1 MNLSNLTEEKLK
13 SKIKDL
19 YFEDFNYFGDKIDF
33 TITQN
38 LGILGEI
45 NLLWAEA
52 KNGKDSCIYKSFI
65 QLILTIGKYRYNT
78 QQTPKF
84 LGAFDAEKFAFLPFS
99 CIQEV
104 FYQNDIN
111 WSITPSN
118 HKTEQ
123 FQTLL
128 ESLKLTLKNEIIL
141 FSYENQSKELINFIT
156 QNLTTDE
163 INKYEIDKNNFV
175 SVYFKWV
182 EVVKNSISIDW
193 ERAKQVGILD
203 ADFYLADLLS
213 LDNSTITDKLYTI
226 LRGSY
231 YEFNKKLTFLG
242 TQTNEIANFKDSQK
256 AHQKFWS
263 VYKRP
268 PREEFWEYIIER
280 RDLLVAQD
288 VRERK
293 GAFFTPSIWVQ
304 KSQEYLAKAL
314 GEDWQEE
321 YYIWDCAGGTG
332 NLLSGLSNPR
342 NIFCST
348 LDKPDVDVIKER
360 IKNGA
365 NLFENHI
372 FQFDFLNDE
381 FFDKVDEKGNV
392 LTESKVPKK
401 LQEILKDEKKR
412 QKLVIY
418 INPPYAE
425 ATTASQVTRT
435 GKNKDLVARGNK
447 ICQRYKEIL
456 GKANNELFAQFF
468 IRIYTE
474 ISGCILGCF
483 STLKY
488 LNSQNFIKF
497 RETFKA
503 HFLEGFIVPA
513 DTFDNVRGQFPIGFL
528 IWDTKQ
534 KETIKNV
541 RLDIF
546 DKNGRFLGQ
555 KGFCGERVKSI
566 NQWIKRYD
574 DKKAK
579 EVLGYMENPTP
590 DFQNTKFLCIINKIG
605 TRHNNYYALSKTS
618 LIFGGIYFTIRQ
630 AIPATWLNDRDQ
642 FYAPNSLW
650 EEDKEFQ
657 SDCLAFALFHGQNRI
672 TSTNGINHFIPFTE
686 SEVGAKSAFESNFM
700 TEFINGKIKLD
711 DINSLF
717 TESKMSEK
725 LEFSPEA
732 KVVFEAGREV
742 YAYYHAQDFRAKPY
756 NVNASL
762 YDIKEF
768 FQGRN
773 AKGVMNPPSKA
784 EDPHYKSLIATLT
797 ESINTL
803 AKKLEPKIYEYG
815 FLRE

>member
-65 QLILTIGKYRYNT
+65 QLIITIGKYRYNT

-118 HKTEQ
+118 HKTQQ

-128 ESLKLTLKNEIIL
+128 ESLKPTLKNEMIL

-182 EVVKNSISIDW
+182 EVVRNSINIDW
-193 ERAKQVGILD
+193 ERAKEVGILD

-213 LDNSTITDKLYTI
+213 NENTTIADKLYAI
-226 LRGSY
+226 LKGSH
-231 YEFNKKLTFLG
+231 YEFNKKLTLLG
-242 TQTNEIANFKDSQK
+242 TESNEIANFKDNQK
-256 AHQKFWS
+256 AHQIFWS

-268 PREEFWEYIIER
+268 PREEFWEYITQR
-280 RDLLVAQD
+280 RDLLVTQD

-293 GAFFTPSIWVQ
+293 GAFFTPKIWVQ

-321 YYIWDCAGGTG
+321 YYVWDCAGGTG
-332 NLLSGLSNPR
+332 NLLTGLSNPR

-348 LDKPDVDVIKER
+348 LDQADVDVIKER

-381 FFDKVDEKGNV
+381 FFDKIDKKGNV
-392 LTESKVPKK
+392 LAESKLPKK
-401 LQEILKDEKKR
+401 LQEILKDEKER

-425 ATTASQVTRT
+425 AGNSSTEKKT
-435 GKNKDLVARGNK
+435 GNHKALVAKGNK
-447 ICQRYKEIL
+447 ISERYKEVL
-456 GKANNELFAQFF
+456 GRANNELFAQFF

-474 ISGCILGCF
+474 MSDCILGTF

-488 LNSQNFIKF
+488 VNSQNFIKF

-503 HFLEGFIVPA
+503 QFLGGFIAPA
-513 DTFDNVRGQFPIGFL
+513 DTFDNVKGRFPIGFL
-528 IWDTKQ
+528 VWDTCKKQ
-534 KETIKNV
+534 KFESIEVKA
-541 RLDIF
+541 F
-546 DKNGRFLGQ
+546 DRENRFLGNKKLYNTKDKTINHWLRSFQ
-555 KGFCGERVKSI
+555 SKS
-566 NQWIKRYD
+566 
-574 DKKAK
+574 
-579 EVLGYMENPTP
+579 ENIVAYLMADAP
-590 DFQNTKFLCIINKIG
+590 DFQQNNHIAIIDIKGNAHIIYQSIVSKNLIQ
-605 TRHNNYYALSKTS
+605 TAIYLAVRH
-618 LIFGGIYFTIRQ
+618 
-630 AIPATWLNDRDQ
+630 AIEATWINDRDQ

-657 SDCLAFALFHGQNRI
+657 SDCLTFTLFHGQNRVSSSKK
-672 TSTNGINHFIPFTE
+672 TNHFIPFTE
-686 SEVGAKSAFESNFM
+686 KEVGAKSAFESNFM

-711 DINSLF
+711 DTNCLF

-732 KVVFEAGREV
+732 KVAFEAGREV

-784 EDPHYKSLIATLT
+784 EDPHYKTLIAALT
-797 ESINTL
+797 ESLNTL

>member
-182 EVVKNSISIDW
+182 EVVRNSINIDW
-193 ERAKQVGILD
+193 ERAKEVGILD

-213 LDNSTITDKLYTI
+213 NENTTIADKLYAI
-226 LRGSY
+226 LKDSH
-231 YEFNKKLTFLG
+231 YEFNKKLTLLG
-242 TQTNEIANFKDSQK
+242 TESNEIANFKDNQK
-256 AHQKFWS
+256 AHQIFWS

-268 PREEFWEYIIER
+268 PREEFWEYITQR

-293 GAFFTPSIWVQ
+293 GAFFTPKIWVQ

-321 YYIWDCAGGTG
+321 YYVWDCAGGTG
-332 NLLSGLSNPR
+332 NLLTGLSNPR
-342 NIFCST
+342 NVFCST
-348 LDKPDVDVIKER
+348 LDQADVNVIKER

-381 FFDKVDEKGNV
+381 FFDKIDKKGNV
-392 LTESKVPKK
+392 LAESKLPKK
-401 LQEILKDEKKR
+401 LQEILKDEKER

-425 ATTASQVTRT
+425 ASSYGEG
-435 GKNKDLVARGNK
+435 GKDSVANKTIVFEKYQSLVGA
-447 ICQRYKEIL
+447 E
-456 GKANNELFAQFF
+456 AMSELFAQFF
-468 IRIYTE
+468 IRIYVE
-474 ISGCILGCF
+474 ISDCILAEF
-483 STLKY
+483 STFKFLLSKKFKRFRDFFKIKY
-488 LNSQNFIKF
+488 LN
-497 RETFKA
+497 
-503 HFLEGFIVPA
+503 GFMVPA
-513 DTFDNVRGQFPIGFL
+513 YTFDNVDGIFPIGFM
-528 IWDTKQ
+528 IWKLNTK
-534 KETIKNV
+534 KSSEKIEVSIYTKDNH
-541 RLDIF
+541 
-546 DKNGRFLGQ
+546 FLGIRSFITPD
-555 KGFCGERVKSI
+555 KTHKSI
-566 NQWIKRYD
+566 SDWRRTFYD
-574 DKKAK
+574 KSEEILAEIILVGASIQSNNNTFIDSIAKDTYRNKAM
-579 EVLGYMENPTP
+579 VGSI
-590 DFQNTKFLCIINKIG
+590 TKNNLIQMSVYFAV
-605 TRHNNYYALSKTS
+605 RH
-618 LIFGGIYFTIRQ
+618 
-630 AIPATWLNDRDQ
+630 AIEATWINDRDE
-642 FYAPNSLW
+642 YSSPNSLW
-650 EEDKEFQ
+650 EEDQEFQ
-657 SDCLAFALFHGQNRI
+657 SDCLTFALFHGQNRVSSSKK
-672 TSTNGINHFIPFTE
+672 TNHFIPFTE
-686 SEVGAKSAFESNFM
+686 KEVGAKSAFESNFM

-711 DINSLF
+711 DTNSLF
-717 TESKMSEK
+717 TESNMSEK
-725 LEFSPEA
+725 LEFSHEA

-797 ESINTL
+797 ESLNTL